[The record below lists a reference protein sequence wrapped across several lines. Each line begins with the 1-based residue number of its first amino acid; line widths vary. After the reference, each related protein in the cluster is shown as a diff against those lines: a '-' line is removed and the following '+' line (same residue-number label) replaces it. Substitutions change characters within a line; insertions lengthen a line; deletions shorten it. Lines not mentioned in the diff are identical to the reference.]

1 MNITFAQCSTI
12 WINAELISFDP
23 NVPTSFGTQR
33 SCAVGVADGF
43 ICCIAPMSEFD
54 ASELTQQTVIDLQG
68 RWLSPGLIDCH
79 THLVFAGDRSDDYEL
94 MQRGVPYLDL
104 LAQGGGI
111 YSTVRETRQASM
123 RQLLDIALPKV
134 KKLIKEG
141 VTRIE
146 IKSGYGLDLETETKM
161 LKVAKAIE
169 KALPISVSTTFMGA
183 HVFPVEYQ
191 GKEDAYLALLCQQMI
206 PALAEQNLIDAVDIF
221 CDPNAFS
228 LSMAKPIFE
237 VAKFHKL
244 LIRAHSEQFRLLHS
258 ASLAASHHAKAVAH
272 LNYLD
277 EHGVKALAT
286 YDCNAIL
293 LPLSHYYLQ
302 IKHLPPIDLMR
313 EYKINLAIASDY
325 NAGSS
330 PLLSLLLAA
339 NMACIHFGLSAEEA
353 FKGITLN
360 AARALG
366 VEKLEGSL
374 EVGKVANMVAWD
386 VRSPR
391 DVCLQYGLNPVYQ
404 RIYQGKVT

>member
-1 MNITFAQCSTI
+1 MNTSFAQCSTI
-12 WINAELISFDP
+12 WINAELISFNP
-23 NVPTSFGTQR
+23 SVPTSFGTQR

-43 ICCIAPMSEFD
+43 ICCIEPMSEFD
-54 ASELTQQTVIDLQG
+54 VGLLTDQEVINLEG

-79 THLVFAGDRSDDYEL
+79 THLIFAGDRSDDFEL

-111 YSTVRETRQASM
+111 YSTVRETRQTSM

-134 KKLIKEG
+134 KILMREG

-146 IKSGYGLDLETETKM
+146 IKSGYGLDLESETKI

-169 KALPISVSTTFMGA
+169 KALPISVSTTFLGA

-206 PALAEQNLIDAVDIF
+206 PKLAQQKLIDAVDIF

-237 VAKFHKL
+237 VAKFHQL
-244 LIRAHSEQFRLLHS
+244 PIRAHAEQFHLLHS
-258 ASLAASHHAKAVAH
+258 AALAAAHQAVAVAH
-272 LNYLD
+272 VNYLD
-277 EHGVKALAT
+277 ENGSKALAS
-286 YDCNAIL
+286 YDCCAVL

-302 IKHLPPIDLMR
+302 IKRIPPIALMR
-313 EYKINLAIASDY
+313 EHGVNMAIGSDY

-360 AARALG
+360 GAKALG
-366 VEKLEGSL
+366 VDGLEGSL
-374 EVGKVANMVAWD
+374 EVGKIANMVAWNI
-386 VRSPR
+386 RSPR
-391 DVCLQYGLNPVYQ
+391 DVCLQFGLNQVYQ
-404 RIYQGKVT
+404 RIYQGQIT